1 MQTYQHIA
9 FQLGKEEF
17 SIPILQIQEIM
28 KPVTTTLIPE
38 SPEYI
43 VGIINL
49 RDKVIPVIDLKTR
62 MSIPEN
68 GSVEKDQR
76 VIVVNVGT
84 LTVGGIVDAITGV
97 IEFNEENIKRD
108 LKSISSSMI
117 EYIDGIAMLGDN
129 RLVQILNFNKI
140 LSFTDIALLED
151 NVVEEKETEDG
162 KVVVTKKV
170 SGIGGE
176 YLVKEVKDKLLE
188 QAQSRGH
195 KVEGLEEIMKDIQ
208 KFLNALTEGDLD
220 AAEASLL
227 EISKIGDKELFF
239 EVGRITRN
247 LHNSLTEFKHLIDPR
262 LKNMTL
268 EDMPEAADKLKWVIT
283 KTEDAADK
291 TIGIMEKNLSL
302 QSDIIKRL
310 DILDDLLKTSTETT
324 DHHREA
330 MSFLRQSIEEM
341 NTDFMEVLLAQ
352 EYQDLTGQIIK
363 KVISLVTE
371 LEAQLIRL
379 VKVFGVKIESPEKS
393 SPAETEPEEVAPI
406 DTLSSQND
414 VDQLLNEFGF

>member
-28 KPVTTTLIPE
+28 KPATTTKIPE

-43 VGIINL
+43 VGVINL
-49 RDKVIPVIDLKTR
+49 RGKVIPVIDLKTR

-68 GSVEKDQR
+68 GSIEKDRR
-76 VIVVNVGT
+76 VIVVNVGA
-84 LTVGGIVDAITGV
+84 LTIGGIVDAITGV
-97 IEFNEENIKRD
+97 IEFNEDSINRD
-108 LKSISSSMI
+108 LKSISSSLI
-117 EYIDGIAMLGDN
+117 DYIDGIAMLGDN
-129 RLVQILNFNKI
+129 RLVQILNFSKI

-151 NVVEEKETEDG
+151 NIVKEELTEDG

-176 YLVKEVKDKLLE
+176 YLVKEVKDRLLE

-239 EVGRITRN
+239 EVGKITRN
-247 LHNSLTEFKHLIDPR
+247 LHNSLTEFKQLIDPR

-283 KTEDAADK
+283 KTEDAAHK
-291 TIGIMEKNLSL
+291 TISIMEKNLSL

-310 DILDDLLKTSTETT
+310 DILDELLKTSPEIE
-324 DHHREA
+324 DQHREA
-330 MSFLRQSIEEM
+330 ISFLRRSIEEM
-341 NTDFMEVLLAQ
+341 NADFMEVLLTQ

-363 KVISLVTE
+363 RVISLVTE

-379 VKVFGVKIESPEKS
+379 VKVFGVKIEFPEKNTS
-393 SPAETEPEEVAPI
+393 ARTEPDEMEAM
-406 DTLSSQND
+406 DTLTSQND
-414 VDQLLNEFGF
+414 VDQLLKEFGF